1 MRPTY
6 TMPAR
11 PPQGRYGELLDS
23 IDDPDAVLAQRARDQ
38 LVGLTREHMVQTAR
52 RMLRS
57 FRRVKRWCDTDDV
70 VQEAAIRL
78 RRALDAVSPN
88 SSRALL
94 GLAAVQVRRELLDL
108 AKRHSRD
115 TSLLNH
121 LDSNVRRI
129 EGREIERTASAE
141 TPEDDDMERWVAF
154 HEVAASLPE
163 EEREVFDMV
172 WYLGASQD
180 DVAKTLGCSSRTVR
194 RRWDSAKA
202 LFAARLQ
209 AGGVQDHR

>member
-1 MRPTY
+1 MS
-6 TMPAR
+6 AR
-11 PPQGRYGELLDS
+11 PPQGRYGELLDR
-23 IDDPDAVLAQRARDQ
+23 IDAADAAVAKMARDQ
-38 LVGLTREHMVQTAR
+38 MVGLTRDHMVQTAR

-78 RRALDAVSPN
+78 RRALDAVLPT

-94 GLAAVQVRRELLDL
+94 GLAAIQVRRELLDL
-108 AKRHSRD
+108 AKRHGRD

-141 TPEDDDMERWVAF
+141 APEDDDMDRWVAF

-163 EEREVFDMV
+163 EERQVFDMV

-202 LFAARLQ
+202 LFVARLQ
-209 AGGVQDHR
+209 TRGLKDHR